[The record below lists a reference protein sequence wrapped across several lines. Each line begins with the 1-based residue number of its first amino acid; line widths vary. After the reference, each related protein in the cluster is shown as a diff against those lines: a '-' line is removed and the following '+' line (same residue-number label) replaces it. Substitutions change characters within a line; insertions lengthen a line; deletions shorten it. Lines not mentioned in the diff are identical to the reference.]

1 VQVLPRAW
9 IDYARTL
16 VHVTETGGYG
26 AHWWMYPERPDVFFA
41 SGYEGQRIIVAPA
54 HDVVV
59 VRSAKS
65 EIAQRPAVQAAM
77 LRIVDAFPRV

>member
-1 VQVLPRAW
+1 
-9 IDYARTL
+9 
-16 VHVTETGGYG
+16 
-26 AHWWMYPERPDVFFA
+26 MYPERPDVFFA